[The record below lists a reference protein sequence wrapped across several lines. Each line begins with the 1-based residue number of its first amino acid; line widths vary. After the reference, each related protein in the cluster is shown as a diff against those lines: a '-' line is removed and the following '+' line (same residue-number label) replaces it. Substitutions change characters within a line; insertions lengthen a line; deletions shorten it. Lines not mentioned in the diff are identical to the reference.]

1 MDATAVTITLGSAIT
16 ICLFLIALSNFF
28 GGKKKNA
35 KEDEARLVRIEAT
48 CTKIEQNT
56 SDLKTRVDHHD
67 EKLDDHEHRL
77 TIVETKQKTVRR
89 GGGK

>member
-16 ICLFLIALSNFF
+16 IGLFLIALSNFF

-48 CTKIEQNT
+48 CTRIEQNT

-67 EKLDDHEHRL
+67 ERLDEHGNRI
-77 TIVETKQKTVRR
+77 TAVETKLKSQHR
-89 GGGK
+89 GGR

>member
-1 MDATAVTITLGSAIT
+1 MDATAITITLGSAIT
-16 ICLFLIALSNFF
+16 IGLFLIAISNFF

-48 CTKIEQNT
+48 CTKIEANT

-67 EKLDDHEHRL
+67 EKLDDHEHRI
-77 TIVETKQKTVRR
+77 TVVETRQKSVPHK
-89 GGGK
+89 GGK